1 MKTELQSLLEI
12 CEDEEK
18 RRDLEKKIRE
28 CDEKIETVKQVQE
41 ESVTVTSSVL
51 VIYHV

>member
-28 CDEKIETVKQVQE
+28 CEIEIKKQVQE